1 MRTAALVFAHLA
13 AAAAGAAEQRVDL
26 SGGSAVLS
34 GQIQGDESTD
44 YLLSLPSG
52 ATLSVLMEA
61 SNASANFNLLAPGSS
76 DEAYFIGSIEGAA
89 YRGEVAAAGDHRI
102 RVYLMRNAARRNEA
116 AVYRIAVALS
126 GPGGFADGDAGGPDF
141 WRVAGLSESGSVNL
155 RAAAST
161 EAPVVMRFSNGAILR
176 NLGCA
181 ANAEGRWCEVE
192 RPDAPADRGFIFGR
206 YLRESA
212 PPQPGDA
219 KVGDTDFDAVG
230 ALRCDLGEGCL
241 FGVVRQGG
249 GDAVIKIDA
258 AGRKTRIIRFEAG
271 APVAVEGDA
280 AFRAFREGDATV
292 IEIETERYEIPDAA
306 VTGG

>member
-1 MRTAALVFAHLA
+1 MRTAALAFALLA
-13 AAAAGAAEQRVDL
+13 AAAAGEAEQRVDL

-34 GQIQGDESTD
+34 GRIQGDGSTD
-44 YLLSLPSG
+44 YVLALPPG

-61 SNASANFNLLAPGSS
+61 SNASANFNLLAPGSG
-76 DEAYFIGSIEGAA
+76 DEAYFIGSVEGAA
-89 YRGEVAAAGDHRI
+89 YRGEVAAAGDHRM
-102 RVYLMRNAARRNEA
+102 RVYLMRNAARRDEA
-116 AVYRIAVALS
+116 AAYRIAVALS
-126 GPGGFADGDAGGPDF
+126 GPGGFADGEAGGPDF
-141 WRVAGLSESGSVNL
+141 WRVAGLSEGGSVNL

-161 EAPVVMRFSNGAILR
+161 EAPVVMRFSNGAVLR

-181 ANAEGRWCEVE
+181 TNAEGRWCEVE

-212 PPQPGDA
+212 APPPGDA

-230 ALRCDLGEGCL
+230 ALRCDLDEGCP

-249 GDAVIKIDA
+249 GDAVIRIEG
-258 AGRKTRIIRFEAG
+258 AGGKTRIIRFRTG
-271 APVAVEGDA
+271 APVAVEDGA
-280 AFRAFREGDATV
+280 AFNASREGDATI
-292 IEIETERYEIPDAA
+292 IEIGTERYEIPDAA